1 MATRSVHQPDAF
13 GDFLRNLTFEF
24 FGSGRHKISIEQLLA
39 EPGAVLLD
47 VRSPEEVQT
56 LALQFSPDVTMLHI
70 PTDDIPN
77 RIGEIPKDRLVAV
90 FCSAGTRSA
99 IVYAYLR
106 IMGFDRVRILAGGYS
121 DIMDQAKP
129 GKLWKRLT
137 ARRKTP

>member
-1 MATRSVHQPDAF
+1 
-13 GDFLRNLTFEF
+13 
-24 FGSGRHKISIEQLLA
+24 
-39 EPGAVLLD
+39 VLLD
-47 VRSPEEVQT
+47 VRSPEEVQI
-56 LALQFSPDVTMLHI
+56 LALQFSPDVTMLNI

-129 GKLWKRLT
+129 GKLWKRLN

>member
-1 MATRSVHQPDAF
+1 MATRPVHQPEAF
-13 GDFLRNLTFEF
+13 ADFPKALTFDF
-24 FGSGRHKISIEQLLA
+24 FDSGRHKISIEQLLA

-47 VRSPEEVQT
+47 VRSPQEVQT
-56 LALQFSPDVTMLHI
+56 LAMQFSPDVTMLHI
-70 PTDDIPN
+70 PTNDIPN

-129 GKLWKRLT
+129 GKLWKRLS
-137 ARRKTP
+137 ARRKAP